1 MKMIWFKKYLLPG
14 LIFQSVTIGGGY
26 GTGRELVEFFLTQGP
41 KNGYFGMITSML
53 VWSLVMAISFELA
66 RIGKNYNYRTFLR
79 SLLGKGWGI
88 YEMLY
93 LAMMILVISVVGSAA
108 NELLSEMFGI
118 SELLGTIII
127 MVIIAAIA
135 FYGGKVIERFLSVWS
150 IALYAVYIIL
160 FVAVW
165 YLYDQQIIDAL
176 KIEQTESQWFM
187 NGLRYAGYN
196 IAVVPALLY
205 SVSYIETRKEAV
217 LSGVIAG
224 MVGIIPAFL
233 FYTALLSH
241 STEVLDQS
249 IPANFILEKLNN
261 PFFQV
266 VFQIILLG
274 TFIETGVGFIH
285 GFNERIASVY
295 LEKGKEMPQW
305 LRLVIALILFIIAI
319 YFANTVGLVGL
330 IAEGYGTITW
340 GFWVIFV
347 VPVLTYGIWKIVKA
361 KTKT

>member
-1 MKMIWFKKYLLPG
+1 MKWFKIYLLPG
-14 LIFQSVTIGGGY
+14 LIFQSVIIGGGY

-41 KNGYFGMITSML
+41 KNGYFGMITTML
-53 VWSLVMAISFELA
+53 VWSLVMAVSFELA
-66 RIGKNYNYRTFLR
+66 RIGKNYNYRTFLS
-79 SLLGKGWGI
+79 SLLGKGWVI
-88 YEMLY
+88 YEILY
-93 LAMMILVISVVGSAA
+93 LALLILAISVVGSAA
-108 NELLSEMFGI
+108 NKLLTELFGV
-118 SELLGTIII
+118 SELQGTIVI

-135 FYGGKVIERFLSVWS
+135 FYGGKVIEKILSVWS

-165 YLYDQQIIDAL
+165 NLFDEQIIGAFQV
-176 KIEQTESQWFM
+176 EQVDSHWFM

-241 STEVLDQS
+241 ATEVLNQS
-249 IPANFILEKLNN
+249 VPANFILEKLNC
-261 PFFQV
+261 PTFQI
-266 VFQIILLG
+266 VFQLVLLG

-295 LEKGKEMPQW
+295 LEKGKKMPQG
-305 LRLVIALILFIIAI
+305 LRLAIALILFIIAI
-319 YFANTVGLVGL
+319 YFANAIGLVGL

-347 VPVLTYGIWKIVKA
+347 APVLTYGIWKIVKH
-361 KTKT
+361 

>member
-1 MKMIWFKKYLLPG
+1 MKMKWFKKYLLPG
-14 LIFQSVTIGGGY
+14 LIFQSVIIGGGY

-41 KNGYFGMITSML
+41 KNGYFGMITTML
-53 VWSLVMAISFELA
+53 VWSLVMAVSFELA
-66 RIGKNYNYRTFLR
+66 RIGKNYNYRTFLS
-79 SLLGKGWGI
+79 SLLGKGWVI
-88 YEMLY
+88 YEILY
-93 LAMMILVISVVGSAA
+93 LALLILAISVVGSAA
-108 NELLSEMFGI
+108 NKLLTELFGV
-118 SELLGTIII
+118 SELQGTIFI

-135 FYGGKVIERFLSVWS
+135 FYGGKVIEKILSVWS

-165 YLYDQQIIDAL
+165 NLFGDQIIGSFQV
-176 KIEQTESQWFM
+176 EQLESHWFM

-224 MVGIIPAFL
+224 MVAIIPAFL

-241 STEVLDQS
+241 ATEVLNQS

-261 PFFQV
+261 PNFQI
-266 VFQIILLG
+266 VFQLVLLG

-285 GFNERIASVY
+285 GFNERVAGVY
-295 LEKGKEMPQW
+295 LEKGKKMPQG
-305 LRLVIALILFIIAI
+305 LRLAIALILFIIAI
-319 YFANTVGLVGL
+319 YFANAIGLVGL

-347 VPVLTYGIWKIVKA
+347 APVLTYGIWKIVKH
-361 KTKT
+361 

>member
-1 MKMIWFKKYLLPG
+1 MKMKWFKIYLLPG
-14 LIFQSVTIGGGY
+14 LIFQSVIIGGGY

-41 KNGYFGMITSML
+41 KNGYFGMITTML
-53 VWSLVMAISFELA
+53 VWSLVMAVSFELA
-66 RIGKNYNYRTFLR
+66 RIGKNYNYRTFLS
-79 SLLGKGWGI
+79 SLLGKGWII
-88 YEMLY
+88 YEILY
-93 LAMMILVISVVGSAA
+93 LALMILAISVVGSAA
-108 NELLSEMFGI
+108 NKLLNEMFGV
-118 SELLGTIII
+118 SELQGTIVI

-135 FYGGKVIERFLSVWS
+135 FYGGKVIEKILSVWS

-165 YLYDQQIIDAL
+165 NLFDDQIIGAFQVEHL
-176 KIEQTESQWFM
+176 ESHWFI

-224 MVGIIPAFL
+224 MVAIIPAFL

-241 STEVLDQS
+241 ATEVLNQS
-249 IPANFILEKLNN
+249 IPANFILEKLNSPN
-261 PFFQV
+261 FQI
-266 VFQIILLG
+266 VFQLVLLG

-295 LEKGKEMPQW
+295 LEKGKKMPQG
-305 LRLVIALILFIIAI
+305 LRLAIALILFIIAI
-319 YFANTVGLVGL
+319 YFANAIGLVGL

-347 VPVLTYGIWKIVKA
+347 APVLTYGIWKIVKH
-361 KTKT
+361 

>member
-1 MKMIWFKKYLLPG
+1 MKMQWFKKYLLPG
-14 LIFQSVTIGGGY
+14 LIFQSVIIGGGY

-41 KNGYFGMITSML
+41 KNGYFGMITTML

-66 RIGKNYNYRTFLR
+66 RIGKNYNYRTFL
-79 SLLGKGWGI
+79 SSFLGKGWVI
-88 YEMLY
+88 YEILY
-93 LAMMILVISVVGSAA
+93 LALLILAISVVGSAA
-108 NELLSEMFGI
+108 NKLLTQLFGV
-118 SELLGTIII
+118 SELQGTIVI

-135 FYGGKVIERFLSVWS
+135 FYGGKVIEKILSVWS

-165 YLYDQQIIDAL
+165 NLFDEQIIGAFQV
-176 KIEQTESQWFM
+176 EQLESHWFM

-224 MVGIIPAFL
+224 MVAIIPAFL

-241 STEVLDQS
+241 ATEVLNQD
-249 IPANFILEKLNN
+249 IPANFILEKLNSSI
-261 PFFQV
+261 FQI
-266 VFQIILLG
+266 VFQLVLLG

-295 LEKGKEMPQW
+295 LEKGKKMPQG

-319 YFANTVGLVGL
+319 YFANAVGLVGL

-340 GFWVIFV
+340 GFWIIFV
-347 VPVLTYGIWKIVKA
+347 APVLNYGVWKIVKYNP
-361 KTKT
+361 

>member
-1 MKMIWFKKYLLPG
+1 MKMKWFKKYLLPG
-14 LIFQSVTIGGGY
+14 LIFQSVIIGGGY

-41 KNGYFGMITSML
+41 KDGYFGMITTML

-66 RIGKNYNYRTFLR
+66 RIGKNYNYRTFLS
-79 SLLGKGWGI
+79 SLLGKGWVI
-88 YEMLY
+88 YEILY
-93 LAMMILVISVVGSAA
+93 LALMILVISVVGSAA
-108 NELLSEMFGI
+108 NKLLNEMFGI
-118 SELLGTIII
+118 SELLGTIVI
-127 MVIIAAIA
+127 MVIIAVIA
-135 FYGGKVIERFLSVWS
+135 FYGGKVIEKFLSIWS

-165 YLYDQQIIDAL
+165 YLFDEQIIGAFQV
-176 KIEQTESQWFM
+176 EQMESQWFM

-224 MVGIIPAFL
+224 IVGIIPAFL

-241 STEVLDQS
+241 PIEVLNQS
-249 IPANFILEKLNN
+249 IPANFILEKLNSSI
-261 PFFQV
+261 FQI
-266 VFQIILLG
+266 VFQIVLLG

-295 LEKGKEMPQW
+295 LEKGKEMPQR

-319 YFANTVGLVGL
+319 YFANAVGLVGL

-347 VPVLTYGIWKIVKA
+347 APVLTYGIWKIVKS
-361 KTKT
+361 

>member
-1 MKMIWFKKYLLPG
+1 MKMKWFKKYLLPG
-14 LIFQSVTIGGGY
+14 LIFQSVIIGGGY

-41 KNGYFGMITSML
+41 KNGYFGMITTML
-53 VWSLVMAISFELA
+53 VWSLVMAVSFELA
-66 RIGKNYNYRTFLR
+66 RIGKNYNYRTFLS
-79 SLLGKGWGI
+79 SLLGKGWVI
-88 YEMLY
+88 YEILY
-93 LAMMILVISVVGSAA
+93 LALLILAISVVGSAA
-108 NELLSEMFGI
+108 NKLLTELFGV
-118 SELLGTIII
+118 SELQGTIVI

-135 FYGGKVIERFLSVWS
+135 FYGGKVIEKILSVWS

-160 FVAVW
+160 FIAVW
-165 YLYDQQIIDAL
+165 NLFDDQIIGAFQV
-176 KIEQTESQWFM
+176 EQLESHWFM

-224 MVGIIPAFL
+224 MVAIIPAFL

-241 STEVLDQS
+241 ATEVLNQS
-249 IPANFILEKLNN
+249 IPANFILEKLNSSI
-261 PFFQV
+261 FQI
-266 VFQIILLG
+266 VFQIVLLG

-295 LEKGKEMPQW
+295 LEKGKEMPQG
-305 LRLVIALILFIIAI
+305 LRLAIALILFIIAI
-319 YFANTVGLVGL
+319 YFANAVGLVGL

-347 VPVLTYGIWKIVKA
+347 APVLTYGVWKIVKYNP
-361 KTKT
+361 

>member
-1 MKMIWFKKYLLPG
+1 
-14 LIFQSVTIGGGY
+14 LI
-26 GTGRELVEFFLTQGP
+26 
-41 KNGYFGMITSML
+41 
-53 VWSLVMAISFELA
+53 LA
-66 RIGKNYNYRTFLR
+66 
-79 SLLGKGWGI
+79 
-88 YEMLY
+88 
-93 LAMMILVISVVGSAA
+93 ISVVGSAA
-108 NELLSEMFGI
+108 NKLLSELFGV
-118 SELLGTIII
+118 SELQGTIVI

-135 FYGGKVIERFLSVWS
+135 FYGGKVIEKILSVWS

-165 YLYDQQIIDAL
+165 NLFDDQIISAFQV
-176 KIEQTESQWFM
+176 EQLESHWFM

-224 MVGIIPAFL
+224 MVAIIPAFL

-241 STEVLDQS
+241 ATEVLNQS
-249 IPANFILEKLNN
+249 IPANFILEKLNSSI
-261 PFFQV
+261 FQI
-266 VFQIILLG
+266 VFQLVLLG

-285 GFNERIASVY
+285 GFNERVASVY
-295 LEKGKEMPQW
+295 LEKGKKMPQG
-305 LRLVIALILFIIAI
+305 LRLAIALILFIIAI
-319 YFANTVGLVGL
+319 YFANAVGLVGL

-347 VPVLTYGIWKIVKA
+347 APVLTYGIWKIIKH
-361 KTKT
+361 

>member
-1 MKMIWFKKYLLPG
+1 MKMKWFKKYLLPG
-14 LIFQSVTIGGGY
+14 LIFQSVIIGGGY

-41 KNGYFGMITSML
+41 KNGYFGMITTML
-53 VWSLVMAISFELA
+53 VWSLVMAVSFELA
-66 RIGKNYNYRTFLR
+66 RIGKNYNYRTFLS
-79 SLLGKGWGI
+79 SLLGKGWVI
-88 YEMLY
+88 YEILY
-93 LAMMILVISVVGSAA
+93 LALLILAISVVGSAA
-108 NELLSEMFGI
+108 NKLLTELFGV
-118 SELLGTIII
+118 SELQGTIVI

-135 FYGGKVIERFLSVWS
+135 FYGGKVIEKILSVWS

-160 FVAVW
+160 FIAVW
-165 YLYDQQIIDAL
+165 NLFDDQIIGAFQV
-176 KIEQTESQWFM
+176 EQLESHWFM

-224 MVGIIPAFL
+224 MVAIIPAFL

-241 STEVLDQS
+241 ATEVLNQS
-249 IPANFILEKLNN
+249 IPANFILEKLNSSI
-261 PFFQV
+261 FQI
-266 VFQIILLG
+266 VFQIVLLG

-295 LEKGKEMPQW
+295 LEKGKEMPQG
-305 LRLVIALILFIIAI
+305 LRLAIALILFIIAI
-319 YFANTVGLVGL
+319 YFANSIGLVGL

-347 VPVLTYGIWKIVKA
+347 APVLTYGIWKIVKA
-361 KTKT
+361 

>member
-1 MKMIWFKKYLLPG
+1 MKMKWFKIYLLPG
-14 LIFQSVTIGGGY
+14 LIFQSVIIGGGY

-41 KNGYFGMITSML
+41 KNGYFGMITTML
-53 VWSLVMAISFELA
+53 VWSLVMAVSFELA
-66 RIGKNYNYRTFLR
+66 RIGKNYNYRTFLS
-79 SLLGKGWGI
+79 SLLGKGWII
-88 YEMLY
+88 YEILY
-93 LAMMILVISVVGSAA
+93 LALMILAISVVGSAA
-108 NELLSEMFGI
+108 NKLLNEMFGV
-118 SELLGTIII
+118 SELQGTIVI

-135 FYGGKVIERFLSVWS
+135 FYGGKVIEKILSVWS

-165 YLYDQQIIDAL
+165 NLFDDQIIGAFQVEHL
-176 KIEQTESQWFM
+176 ESQWFM

-224 MVGIIPAFL
+224 IVGIIPAFL

-241 STEVLDQS
+241 ATEVLNQS
-249 IPANFILEKLNN
+249 IPANFILEKLNSSI
-261 PFFQV
+261 FQI
-266 VFQIILLG
+266 VFQIVLLG

-295 LEKGKEMPQW
+295 LEKGKKMPQG
-305 LRLVIALILFIIAI
+305 LRLAIALILFIIAI
-319 YFANTVGLVGL
+319 YFANAVGLVGL

-347 VPVLTYGIWKIVKA
+347 APVLTYGIWKIVKS
-361 KTKT
+361 

>member
-1 MKMIWFKKYLLPG
+1 MNWFKKYLLPG

-66 RIGKNYNYRTFLR
+66 RIGKNYNYRTFLN
-79 SLLGKGWGI
+79 SLLGKGWVI
-88 YEMLY
+88 YELLY
-93 LAMMILVISVVGSAA
+93 LVLMILVISVVGSAA
-108 NELLSEMFGI
+108 NKLLNEMFGI
-118 SELLGTIII
+118 SELLGTILI

-135 FYGGKVIERFLSVWS
+135 FYGGKFIEKFLSFWS
-150 IALYAVYIIL
+150 LALYAVYIVL
-160 FVAVW
+160 FIVVW
-165 YLYDQQIIDAL
+165 NLFNEQIIGA
-176 KIEQTESQWFM
+176 IQVEQVDSQWFL

-205 SVSYIETRKEAV
+205 SVSYIETRKEA
-217 LSGVIAG
+217 LLAGVIAG

-241 STEVLDQS
+241 AAEVLDQS
-249 IPANFILEKLNN
+249 IPANFILAKLNS
-261 PFFQV
+261 PMFQF
-266 VFQIILLG
+266 VFQIVLLG

-285 GFNERIASVY
+285 GFNERIAGVY
-295 LEKGKEMPQW
+295 LEKGKKMPNW
-305 LRLVIALILFIIAI
+305 LRFIVALILFIIAI
-319 YFANTVGLVGL
+319 YFANAVGLVGL

-340 GFWVIFV
+340 GFWIIFV
-347 VPVLTYGIWKIVKA
+347 GPVLTYGVWKVFKA
-361 KTKT
+361 

>member
-1 MKMIWFKKYLLPG
+1 MKMKWFKIYLLPG
-14 LIFQSVTIGGGY
+14 LIFQSVIIGGGY

-41 KNGYFGMITSML
+41 KNGYFGMITTML

-66 RIGKNYNYRTFLR
+66 RIGKNYNYRTFLS
-79 SLLGKGWGI
+79 SLLGKGWII
-88 YEMLY
+88 YEILY
-93 LAMMILVISVVGSAA
+93 LALMILAISVVGSAA
-108 NELLSEMFGI
+108 NKLLNEMFGV
-118 SELLGTIII
+118 SELQGTIFI

-135 FYGGKVIERFLSVWS
+135 FYGGRVVEKILSVWS
-150 IALYAVYIIL
+150 IVLYAVYIIL

-165 YLYDQQIIDAL
+165 NLFDEQIIGSFQV
-176 KIEQTESQWFM
+176 EQVESHWFM

-241 STEVLDQS
+241 AGEVLNQS
-249 IPANFILEKLNN
+249 VPANFILEKLNY
-261 PFFQV
+261 PT
-266 VFQIILLG
+266 FQIIFQLVLLG

-295 LEKGKEMPQW
+295 LEKGKKMPQG
-305 LRLVIALILFIIAI
+305 LRLAIALILFIIAI
-319 YFANTVGLVGL
+319 YFANAIGLVGL

-347 VPVLTYGIWKIVKA
+347 APVLTYGIWKIVKH
-361 KTKT
+361 

>member
-1 MKMIWFKKYLLPG
+1 MKMKWFKKYLLPG
-14 LIFQSVTIGGGY
+14 LIFQSVIIGGGY

-41 KNGYFGMITSML
+41 KNGYFGMITTML
-53 VWSLVMAISFELA
+53 VWSLVMAVSFELA
-66 RIGKNYNYRTFLR
+66 RIGKNYNYRTFLS
-79 SLLGKGWGI
+79 SLLGKGWVI
-88 YEMLY
+88 YEILY
-93 LAMMILVISVVGSAA
+93 LALLILAISVVGSAA
-108 NELLSEMFGI
+108 NKLLTELFGV
-118 SELLGTIII
+118 SELQGTIVI

-135 FYGGKVIERFLSVWS
+135 FYGGKVIEKILSVWS

-160 FVAVW
+160 FIAVW
-165 YLYDQQIIDAL
+165 NLFDDQIIGAFQV
-176 KIEQTESQWFM
+176 EQLESHWFM

-224 MVGIIPAFL
+224 MVAIIPAFL

-241 STEVLDQS
+241 ATEVLNQS
-249 IPANFILEKLNN
+249 IPANFILEKLNSSI
-261 PFFQV
+261 FQI
-266 VFQIILLG
+266 VFQLVLLG

-295 LEKGKEMPQW
+295 LEKGKEMPQG
-305 LRLVIALILFIIAI
+305 LRLAIALILFIIAI
-319 YFANTVGLVGL
+319 YFANAVGLVGL

-347 VPVLTYGIWKIVKA
+347 APVLTYGVWKIVKYNP
-361 KTKT
+361 